1 MLIRNLRKKKRI
13 DYEESD
19 EDKEYIYDIEKIED
33 IKSTSQWND
42 IITDKLKIKIEDI
55 NNYDDFIDKKNETFD
70 EILNIPE
77 WKDAKWLENVNI
89 NNINVNN
96 KIKTLISKIKYIY
109 IAKNKMNEMYVDGFM
124 DSLLHILGFDDY
136 PCLLYPQYEYF
147 ANIGRSDHGII
158 AKTDFSVIT
167 EKNKVLIIIEDK
179 TMNNA
184 SYSNNWKEDQILGE
198 LFVAVHNIV
207 SNGKVTNYPLCIY
220 GIRVVGTLFTF
231 YKTEVGTDYIKETAK
246 KIPINNEMKVLRYPP
261 VEDNPSK
268 LTAYDI
274 CNIHE
279 RNEIIKCMISIKID
293 ISS

>member
-158 AKTDFSVIT
+158 AK
-167 EKNKVLIIIEDK
+167 
-179 TMNNA
+179 
-184 SYSNNWKEDQILGE
+184 QIL
-198 LFVAVHNIV
+198 V
-207 SNGKVTNYPLCIY
+207 
-220 GIRVVGTLFTF
+220 
-231 YKTEVGTDYIKETAK
+231 
-246 KIPINNEMKVLRYPP
+246 
-261 VEDNPSK
+261 
-268 LTAYDI
+268 
-274 CNIHE
+274 
-279 RNEIIKCMISIKID
+279 
-293 ISS
+293 